1 MCYYNYF
8 GVTYLLAATI
18 MLHKG
23 VSYNFAYLKAFYPLF
38 LIYMLPDCQ
47 VPFAFTMLLQ
57 LCWCHVFVSCNIKEE
72 GVQPQTFFIPFSVTI
87 GFPASPVYI
96 GIDLHRS
103 APASI
108 YIARG
113 RGREGKR
120 EGGRLAGI
128 WAVTLTFYKESG

>member
-57 LCWCHVFVSCNIKEE
+57 LCWCHVFVSCNIKGE

-87 GFPASPVYI
+87 GFPASPVFYRTKNCYCSLQNMFPKIKICIFMQGISYI
-96 GIDLHRS
+96 F
-103 APASI
+103 
-108 YIARG
+108 
-113 RGREGKR
+113 
-120 EGGRLAGI
+120 
-128 WAVTLTFYKESG
+128 TLNNLLRK